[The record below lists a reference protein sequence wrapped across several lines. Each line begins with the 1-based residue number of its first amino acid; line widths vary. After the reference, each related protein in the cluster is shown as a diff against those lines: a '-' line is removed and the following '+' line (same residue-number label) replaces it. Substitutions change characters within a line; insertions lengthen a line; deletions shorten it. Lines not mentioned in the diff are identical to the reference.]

1 MIDFENLNAPQKEA
15 VETTEGPLLVIAGAG
30 SGKTRVLTYRI
41 AYLISKKDV
50 KPFNILAITFT
61 NKAAKEMKER
71 VTSLLGETA
80 KDTWISTFHS
90 LCVRILRYD
99 IDKIQ
104 YDKNFVILDAAD
116 QKTLIKECQKELNI
130 DDKNYPHGYLLSEI
144 SNAKNHLLDCVEY
157 TKKYQADFRLSKVAQ
172 VYELYQK
179 KLKNENALDFDDLIM
194 QTIRL
199 FTENP
204 DVLSYYQE
212 KFKYIMIDEYQDTNP
227 AQFTLVSLLASGY
240 GNICAVGDDDQSI
253 YAFRGADMRNILD
266 FEQTFLGAKVIKLE
280 QNYRSTSTI
289 LNAANE
295 VIKNNVGRKAKK
307 LWTENGIGSKIQYNI
322 AQNER
327 EEARYIINEIK
338 KLHDTE
344 NRSYSSFGVLYRVNA
359 QSRII
364 EDYLMSE
371 ALPYKVVGGMKFYD
385 RKEIKDIIA
394 YLRFIYNPSDFISM
408 KRIINEPKRGIGKTS
423 IDNIQKYMNQNEVN
437 CWYILDHIAEIPDI
451 SRSTTAIRE
460 FAEAIKEFSF
470 IANNGENS
478 VSDLIKAILEK
489 TGYIKVLENEDSIE
503 NQTRIENI
511 MEFIA
516 VAEEYEREAETPNLS
531 DFLENIALVTDMD
544 ENTEETDY
552 ITLMTIHSAKGL
564 EFPVVFLPGMEEG
577 IFPSH
582 RSIGSDDDIEEERRL
597 CYVGITRAREQLY
610 ISCSRMR
617 TLFGNTSCNAPSRF
631 VDEIPEELMEGYKK
645 YEKLNSEYEEANH
658 YALNRTS
665 YIPQGTYNNRSIA
678 AASAG
683 SYLDRIGGHKVSATQ
698 VNNDLSV
705 FEKGKFV
712 MHKRFGAGVITN
724 ITPENDDLMLEIMFE
739 NAGMK
744 RLMAKYAQLEI

>member
-99 IDKIQ
+99 IDRIR

-130 DDKNYPHGYLLSEI
+130 DDKNYPQGYLLSEI

-157 TKKYQADFRLSKVAQ
+157 TKKHQADFRLSKVAQ

-204 DVLSYYQE
+204 DVLSHYQE

-253 YAFRGADMRNILD
+253 YAFRGADMRNILE
-266 FEQTFLGAKVIKLE
+266 FEQTFPGAKVIKLE

-307 LWTENGIGSKIQYNI
+307 LWTENGNGSKIQYNI

-437 CWYILDHIAEIPDI
+437 CWYVLDHIAEIPDI

-489 TGYIKVLENEDSIE
+489 TGYIKALENEESIE

-582 RSIGSDDDIEEERRL
+582 RSIGSDEDIEEERRL

-631 VDEIPEELMEGYKK
+631 IDEIPEDLMEGYKK
-645 YEKLNSEYEEANH
+645 YEKLNPEYEEANH

-665 YIPQGTYNNRSIA
+665 YIPQGTYNNRPIA